1 MRKVAQI
8 YEVGL
13 GSNILI
19 FKTYIT
25 IYKTLIF
32 RTYIFKFSKHSSIYK
47 TYINS
52 SNRQ

>member
-13 GSNILI
+13 VSNILI

-25 IYKTLIF
+25 IYKT
-32 RTYIFKFSKHSSIYK
+32 Y
-47 TYINS
+47 
-52 SNRQ
+52 